1 MPNLTL
7 SMIVKNEEKYLQE
20 CLESVQNIADEIVII
35 DTGSID
41 NTLEI
46 AKKFNCKIF
55 NYEWTNDFASARN
68 FALSKSTGNWILYLD
83 ADERISIQSKNEIL
97 NIINKWGSSGIAI
110 PTGKDRLA
118 VYCNVKSVDNNIGFP
133 NLMKYVRLFRND
145 PKIKFTGAVHEQI
158 DESLHNLN
166 YKFIDSNIE
175 IIHLGYNISYNE
187 MKKKAK
193 RNLEILLS
201 EYDKQH
207 DSYNAFQIAQTYG
220 MLNEKEKAFQYFNYA
235 LDDKKLYNNYRAHAL
250 RYNAAIYLEKN
261 LLPDAL
267 NLINEA
273 LKLNSSSPLINL
285 VASKIYLRLRKLN
298 DADKYCRKALIENK
312 KLLSGEKKSTY
323 EIMVNASPILY
334 YALTF
339 TFENN
344 LKRSFD
350 FYFNE
355 LKNLKEINNNFI
367 NCINNLLKNQDIN
380 EQSLNNFIGEI
391 KNDNIEFILTL
402 LSRYN
407 NINNRLNI
415 LQNLENKFP
424 NNIKLINLL
433 ANTFLNL
440 NERELAEKYFYKSLS
455 KDENNPS
462 TYFYLISILV
472 QQNKFNDIKNLIDEL
487 ENRFSNFN
495 EVMQRVEIL
504 KSKLSDYITI

>member
-1 MPNLTL
+1 MPDLTL

-20 CLESVQNIADEIVII
+20 CLESVQNIADEIVLI
-35 DTGSID
+35 DTGSND
-41 NTLEI
+41 STLEI
-46 AKKFNCKIF
+46 ARKFNCKIF
-55 NYEWTNDFASARN
+55 NYEWTNNFAAARN

-83 ADERISIQSKNEIL
+83 ADERISTQSKNEIF
-97 NIINKWGSSGIAI
+97 NIIN
-110 PTGKDRLA
+110 TKDKLA
-118 VYCNVKSVDNNIGFP
+118 VYCNVKSVDNNLGFP
-133 NLMKYVRLFRND
+133 NLMKYVRLFRNV

-187 MKKKAK
+187 IQKKAK

-201 EYDKQH
+201 EYEKQPN
-207 DSYNAFQIAQTYG
+207 SYNAFQIAQTYG

-235 LDDKKLYNNYRAHAL
+235 LDDKRLYNNYRANAL

-261 LLPDAL
+261 LLPDSL

-273 LKLNSSSPLINL
+273 LKLNPSSPLINL

-298 DADKYCRKALIENK
+298 EADKYCRKALIENK

-323 EIMVNASPILY
+323 EIMVNSSSILY

-339 TFENN
+339 TYENN
-344 LKRSFD
+344 LKQSFD

-355 LKNLKEINNNFI
+355 LKNLEEINQNFI
-367 NCINNLLKNQDIN
+367 YQIKILLENQDNI
-380 EQSLNNFIGEI
+380 EQSLNNFIEEI
-391 KNDNIEFILTL
+391 KNDNIEFILAI

-407 NINNRLNI
+407 NIRNRLNI

-440 NERELAEKYFYKSLS
+440 NEKELAEKYFYKSLL

-472 QQNKFNDIKNLIDEL
+472 QQNKFDNIKKLIEEL

-495 EVMQRVEIL
+495 EVIQRVEIL
-504 KSKLSDYITI
+504 KSKLSDYIVL